1 MHKIAIWAQTVLV
14 PTLGPLGLFVVAFLD
29 SSFLSLPE
37 INDLLVVSAAIAEP
51 ATAWVAVVMATA
63 GSLAGCS
70 VLWWLGGRGGEA
82 VLVRRFGR
90 ERAERARAAFDRWD
104 ILALAVPALLPPP
117 MPFKIFVLA
126 SGVFAFPFPRFAFT
140 ILISRG
146 LRYASW
152 AVLGILYGERALEML
167 RALDAWSESRLPAI
181 LGALLALTAL
191 AVSLYFL
198 RRRGRSAADVG
209 EAH

>member
-1 MHKIAIWAQTVLV
+1 MHRIAIWAQTVLV

-37 INDLLVVSAAIAEP
+37 INDLLVVTAAIARP
-51 ATAWVAVVMATA
+51 ASAWVAVAMATL
-63 GSLAGCS
+63 GSFGGCA
-70 VLWWLGGRGGEA
+70 VLWWLGRRGGEA
-82 VLVRRFGR
+82 LLARRFGR
-90 ERAERARAAFDRWD
+90 ERAERARAAFRRWD

-126 SGVFAFPFPRFAFT
+126 SGVFGFPFLRFATT
-140 ILISRG
+140 ILVSRG

-152 AVLGILYGERALEML
+152 SVLGLIYGQPALEML
-167 RALDAWSESRLPAI
+167 RAIDAWSERRMPAI
-181 LGALLALTAL
+181 LGVLLALTA
-191 AVSLYFL
+191 AASLYLL
-198 RRRGRSAADVG
+198 RRRGRRAAGVG